1 MHSPGYIFVG
11 KYSGGRCKPP
21 RKRLTALLVFLLVFP
36 VMVACSNESPSAGS
50 RPESQGSEGVR
61 PGTIAAV
68 GDSLTAG
75 YGVDES
81 EAYPALLEKR
91 LRLDGFF
98 FKVINAG
105 VSGETSSGTL
115 SRIEWVIRSLKP
127 DIIILE
133 IGANDGLRGVDPR
146 LLEKNLDEIVTTIKD
161 NGIGIL
167 LAGMKMPPNLGPV
180 HTARFAKIYPK
191 IAEKHTITLIPF
203 FLEGVAGDAR
213 YNLSDRM
220 HPNPEGYRRVLDTI
234 YPYVLEVI
242 DQDSRVQG

>member
-1 MHSPGYIFVG
+1 MHDPGFLFRR
-11 KYSGGRCKPP
+11 KDSAGRC
-21 RKRLTALLVFLLVFP
+21 RRAGNTLITVMLFLFVLLGMF
-36 VMVACSNESPSAGS
+36 ACSNESPSGENRS
-50 RPESQGSEGVR
+50 ESQANDGMGL
-61 PGTIAAV
+61 GTIVAV

-91 LRLDGFF
+91 LHLDGFS

-105 VSGETSSGTL
+105 ISGETSSGTL

-133 IGANDGLRGVDPR
+133 TGANDGLRGVDPQV
-146 LLEKNLDEIVTTIKD
+146 LEKNLDGIITIIKAH
-161 NGIGIL
+161 GIDIL

-180 HTARFAKIYPK
+180 HTARFSNVFPR
-191 IAEKHTITLIPF
+191 IADKHHIPLIPF
-203 FLEGVAGDAR
+203 FLKSVVGDAR

-220 HPNPEGYRRVLDTI
+220 HPNPEGYRRILEYI
-234 YPYVLEVI
+234 YPYVLAVI
-242 DQDSRVQG
+242 KG